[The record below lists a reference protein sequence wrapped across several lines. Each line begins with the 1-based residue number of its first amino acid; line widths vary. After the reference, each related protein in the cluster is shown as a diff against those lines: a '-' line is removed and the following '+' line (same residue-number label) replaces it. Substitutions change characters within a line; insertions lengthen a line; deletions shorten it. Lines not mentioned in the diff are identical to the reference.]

1 MGDVQDSEATRLF
14 PDVERVSEDA
24 RRYSAP
30 HYDYLLR
37 SARSEAGRI
46 RDVLEAWLT
55 RYPAEHRARL
65 AAEFRRDEDEHFL
78 AAFFDL
84 YLHEIV
90 SKLGCRLEVHP
101 PVPGTSRSP
110 DFLVRGAV
118 SDAYLEATLATE
130 PAIEQLRGDA
140 RVDSLL
146 DAVREIDSPHFL
158 LHVARR
164 GRPPRLQPSQRK
176 LVDRVTRW
184 LQDLDPDASGREFDE
199 KGTAALPVLEHVL
212 EEGGPDDEEPVSW
225 LVIRA
230 SPRRSPQ
237 GRAGAL
243 GSISNGRFVSV
254 SLGEAIRQSLEDK
267 ASRYGRPGMAYV
279 VAVSVRHRLISLD
292 LELCEEALFGEV
304 AIAPALAPGESGRE
318 VRTPDGF
325 WRGRSK
331 PQNTRVSAVLLVGNL
346 TPWSLAQAHQ
356 QPMLYLNPW
365 AEHPYDGEL
374 TRLPTGRF
382 DEATGRVSYTPGV
395 HPRDLLGL
403 AGRWPEV
410 DT

>member
-1 MGDVQDSEATRLF
+1 MGDLQDSEATRLF

-37 SARSEAGRI
+37 SARSEAGQI
-46 RDVLEAWLT
+46 REVLEAWLT

-84 YLHEIV
+84 YVHEIV
-90 SKLGCRLEVHP
+90 SKLGCWLEVHP
-101 PVPGTSRSP
+101 AIPGTARSP
-110 DFLVRGAV
+110 DFLVHGAAG
-118 SDAYLEATLATE
+118 DAYLEATLATE
-130 PAIEQLRGDA
+130 PSIEQLRGDA

-158 LHVARR
+158 LQVTRR
-164 GRPPRLQPSQRK
+164 GCPPREQPSKRT
-176 LVDRVTRW
+176 LVARVTRW
-184 LQDLDPDASGREFDE
+184 LQGLDPGTVVRDLEE
-199 KGTAALPVLEHVL
+199 QGTAGLPVLEHVL
-212 EEGGPDDEEPVSW
+212 EEGGPDDEEPASW

-237 GRAGAL
+237 GHAGAL
-243 GSISNGRFVSV
+243 GSISSGRFVPV
-254 SLGEAIRQSLEDK
+254 SLGAAIRQSLEDK
-267 ASRYGRPGMAYV
+267 ASRYGRLGLPYV
-279 VAVSVRHRLISLD
+279 VAVSVRHQLIALNRG
-292 LELCEEALFGEV
+292 LCEEALFGEV
-304 AIAPALAPGESGRE
+304 VIAPPLAPGESGRE

-325 WRGRSK
+325 WRGRTK

-356 QPMLYLNPW
+356 QLVLYLNPW

-382 DEATGRVSYTPGV
+382 DEATGRVSYEPGV

-403 AGRWPEV
+403 TGRWPEV
-410 DT
+410 DS